1 MLINKIKINKK
12 SNVGSKHCFL
22 LWLFFWSCNDSET
35 DGYPKPL
42 QLYNFQFQESSLVV
56 QWDKSNESK
65 DDFYCY
71 KFYGSNDSL
80 MIDKSLIYESFD
92 QPDTLYQMSYSQPFT
107 YFRLDVTNRLTGYN
121 PIYFTTQSNIVYFNI
136 DEWVYLW
143 DQYYSVF
150 ETRLDLVES
159 QINYIPEEIQLMH
172 NLKRLDLTNN
182 LLTGQIPSVIF
193 QLKQLETLI
202 LTGNQLN
209 GVIPL
214 EIDSLQN
221 LETLFLNDNFLSGEI
236 PSSFCTMGINFG
248 NPYRF
253 SIEDNQFCPP
263 YPDCL
268 QSHMGDQNLS
278 GCE

>member
-1 MLINKIKINKK
+1 
-12 SNVGSKHCFL
+12 
-22 LWLFFWSCNDSET
+22 
-35 DGYPKPL
+35 
-42 QLYNFQFQESSLVV
+42 
-56 QWDKSNESK
+56 
-65 DDFYCY
+65 
-71 KFYGSNDSL
+71 
-80 MIDKSLIYESFD
+80 
-92 QPDTLYQMSYSQPFT
+92 
-107 YFRLDVTNRLTGYN
+107 
-121 PIYFTTQSNIVYFNI
+121 
-136 DEWVYLW
+136 
-143 DQYYSVF
+143 
-150 ETRLDLVES
+150 
-159 QINYIPEEIQLMH
+159 MH

-182 LLTGQIPSVIF
+182 LLTGQIPLVIF

-253 SIEDNQFCPP
+253 SVEDNQFCPP

>member
-1 MLINKIKINKK
+1 
-12 SNVGSKHCFL
+12 
-22 LWLFFWSCNDSET
+22 
-35 DGYPKPL
+35 
-42 QLYNFQFQESSLVV
+42 
-56 QWDKSNESK
+56 
-65 DDFYCY
+65 
-71 KFYGSNDSL
+71 
-80 MIDKSLIYESFD
+80 
-92 QPDTLYQMSYSQPFT
+92 
-107 YFRLDVTNRLTGYN
+107 
-121 PIYFTTQSNIVYFNI
+121 
-136 DEWVYLW
+136 
-143 DQYYSVF
+143 
-150 ETRLDLVES
+150 
-159 QINYIPEEIQLMH
+159 MH

-182 LLTGQIPSVIF
+182 LLTGQIPLVIF
-193 QLKQLETLI
+193 KLKQLETLI

-263 YPDCL
+263 YLDCL